1 MNCQIQMTAR
11 AKEDLPSIA
20 FYIFEQSK
28 DKNIAVQFVKALQ
41 EECNLLRQFPESG
54 SIPRDRVL
62 MSMGYRYLVYKDY
75 LVFYLY
81 KKEEN
86 TAYIMAVFNG
96 KRDYVKVMKKLI

>member
-11 AKEDLPSIA
+11 AKEDLRSIA
-20 FYIFEQSK
+20 LYIFEQSK
-28 DKNIAVQFVKALQ
+28 DKNIAAQFVQALQ

-62 MSMGYRYLVYKDY
+62 MSMGYRYLVHKDY
-75 LVFYLY
+75 LIFYLY

-96 KRDYVKVMKKLI
+96 KRDYVKVLRKLI